1 MSLGQARPLAPS
13 WGSLPPGHGTTRGD
27 SGCRWEQ
34 TDENTRF
41 PKYFFK
47 KYSYVHFE
55 RDGEVDEVE
64 VDVVKPKV
72 AQGLP
77 GKLK

>member
-1 MSLGQARPLAPS
+1 MEPLGGIAGVDGNKL
-13 WGSLPPGHGTTRGD
+13 TKTRD
-27 SGCRWEQ
+27 FL
-34 TDENTRF
+34 NIF
-41 PKYFFK
+41 LK
-47 KYSYVHFE
+47 KYSHVHFE